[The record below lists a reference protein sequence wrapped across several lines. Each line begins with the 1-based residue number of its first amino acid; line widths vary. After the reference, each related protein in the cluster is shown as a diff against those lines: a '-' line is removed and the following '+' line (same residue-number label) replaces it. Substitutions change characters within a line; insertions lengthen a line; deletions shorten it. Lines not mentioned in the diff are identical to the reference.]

1 MAVVIVGSE
10 MLYCPK
16 CGSTY
21 EDGSQRFCTNDGGR
35 LLTSAPSLASAN
47 KSNPANNSKGV
58 FTNLLGRTASSR
70 ENDEKLSQSP
80 KFTPIQ
86 HKESE
91 KTGFQTNFSSKVFLS
106 ETAPVKREEKP
117 INTPKPVVR
126 LIKPSEVHSGTADI
140 GDRRSHPTGRLA
152 LTKQN
157 PKILF
162 GQTIKGRYYIT
173 DLVREDAS
181 SFVYLA
187 DDKIIANKQVI
198 FRVLLDEKKDDFL
211 SKILA
216 EERVSLSHINHP
228 NVAHLIDSGELLE
241 GNPFIVSEYVDGFS
255 LDEKLQILDNF
266 GPMRTARI
274 IRQASYALSEVH
286 QNGILHRGLKPE
298 NIFLTISEAG
308 TEQVKVTDFVVTN
321 FLNKQSLE
329 SLRYVSPE
337 QLEGK
342 LPNFASDIYSL
353 AVIAFQMLTGR
364 QPFRDR
370 KSVV

>member
-126 LIKPSEVHSGTADI
+126 LIKPSE
-140 GDRRSHPTGRLA
+140 P
-152 LTKQN
+152 
-157 PKILF
+157 
-162 GQTIKGRYYIT
+162 
-173 DLVREDAS
+173 DA
-181 SFVYLA
+181 
-187 DDKIIANKQVI
+187 
-198 FRVLLDEKKDDFL
+198 
-211 SKILA
+211 
-216 EERVSLSHINHP
+216 
-228 NVAHLIDSGELLE
+228 
-241 GNPFIVSEYVDGFS
+241 
-255 LDEKLQILDNF
+255 
-266 GPMRTARI
+266 
-274 IRQASYALSEVH
+274 
-286 QNGILHRGLKPE
+286 
-298 NIFLTISEAG
+298 
-308 TEQVKVTDFVVTN
+308 
-321 FLNKQSLE
+321 
-329 SLRYVSPE
+329 
-337 QLEGK
+337 
-342 LPNFASDIYSL
+342 
-353 AVIAFQMLTGR
+353 
-364 QPFRDR
+364 
-370 KSVV
+370 